1 MLHHKLLDEL
11 LSFQNWLH
19 HDTPVIKRTALAPLT
34 SCSDP
39 SGVFAVAS
47 LSPAQLPNINHRPY
61 HPQMGRFAIG
71 LTVPHYPR
79 GSWCSNSI
87 QIGFFVVSCSFLNKP
102 KCGRG
107 VEGRGLENITP
118 FWMVL
123 AIFCI
128 AMLKLQYILSYVHFC
143 PVGVEKNRLL

>member
-1 MLHHKLLDEL
+1 MHTETDGLVGSRIHSDSNLTTIQNGPARSPALWGTRCTSGCGEPNIPQLRITSGWLFRNILGVFVIGFTMLHHKLLDEL
-11 LSFQNWLH
+11 LSLQNWLH

-71 LTVPHYPR
+71 LTVPHYPP
-79 GSWCSNSI
+79 GS
-87 QIGFFVVSCSFLNKP
+87 
-102 KCGRG
+102 
-107 VEGRGLENITP
+107 
-118 FWMVL
+118 
-123 AIFCI
+123 
-128 AMLKLQYILSYVHFC
+128 
-143 PVGVEKNRLL
+143 